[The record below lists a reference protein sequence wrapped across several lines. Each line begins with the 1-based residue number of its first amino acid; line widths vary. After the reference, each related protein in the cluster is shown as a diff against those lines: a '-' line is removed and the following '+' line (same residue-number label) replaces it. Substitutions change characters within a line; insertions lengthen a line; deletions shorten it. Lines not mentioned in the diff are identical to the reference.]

1 MKPYYKK
8 IIFLILII
16 LTGIALQFSGIA
28 NYFSFE
34 TLKENRDWLLTEAQ
48 AHSTLA
54 PLLYIL
60 TYIFIVAFSLPVA
73 APLTLIGGF
82 LFGVISATIYTNIG
96 ATLGATI
103 LFLLFRYFLGN
114 QVQERY
120 RSQLATFNTNLER
133 YGANYVLLAR
143 LVIVFPFFM
152 VNILAGLTRIPV
164 ITFIWT
170 TSLGIIPGTA
180 VYAYAGKQI
189 GSINSLADIFSWQVI
204 VAFGLLIMVGLVSIL
219 IKKYKSPSSMFSK
232 KGLNVRHHTEKEIS
246 HE

>member
-8 IIFLILII
+8 IIFLTLII
-16 LTGIALQFSGIA
+16 LAAIALRFSGIA

-34 TLKENRDWLLTEAQ
+34 TLKENRELLLATAQ
-48 AHSTLA
+48 THSTLA

-60 TYIFIVAFSLPVA
+60 AYIFIVAFSLPVA

-82 LFGVISATIYTNIG
+82 LFGVISATIYINIG
-96 ATLGATI
+96 ATIGATT

-120 RSQLATFNTNLER
+120 SAQLATFNTNLER
-133 YGANYVLLAR
+133 YGANYLLLAR
-143 LVIVFPFFM
+143 LVVFFPFFM
-152 VNILAGLTRIPV
+152 VNILAGLTRIQIV
-164 ITFIWT
+164 TFIWT

-189 GSINSLADIFSWQVI
+189 GSINSAADAFSWQVML
-204 VAFGLLIMVGLVSIL
+204 AFGMLIALGLISIL
-219 IKKYKSPSSMFSK
+219 IKKYGSPPSAFPK
-232 KGLNVRHHTEKEIS
+232 KGPNVRQDTKKEIS